1 MTKTC
6 TMCKE
11 EKSTTLFSKHKN
23 GKNGLRSYCKT
34 CEGEY
39 NRHYHLK
46 NGDVIRAKKKV
57 YQLEHYYRNKIQYYA
72 RNAKRRGRL
81 LNATPNWLVE
91 QDFDD
96 IKNFY
101 IEAQYFGYDVDHII
115 PLQNKLVCGLHVPSN
130 LQIISHTE
138 NVRKNNK
145 YEVV

>member
-1 MTKTC
+1 MSKLC

-11 EKSTTLFSKHKN
+11 EKEETSFSKHKN
-23 GKNGLRSYCKT
+23 GKNGLRSYCKE
-34 CEGEY
+34 CESAY
-39 NRHYHLK
+39 NKAYHLK
-46 NGDVIRAKKKV
+46 NGETIRLRKKV
-57 YQLEHYYRNKIQYYA
+57 YQLNHYYRNKSQYYA
-72 RNAKRRGRL
+72 RNAKRRGLL
-81 LNATPNWLVE
+81 LNATPAWLTN

-96 IKNFY
+96 IRNFY

-138 NVRKNNK
+138 NVRKNNR